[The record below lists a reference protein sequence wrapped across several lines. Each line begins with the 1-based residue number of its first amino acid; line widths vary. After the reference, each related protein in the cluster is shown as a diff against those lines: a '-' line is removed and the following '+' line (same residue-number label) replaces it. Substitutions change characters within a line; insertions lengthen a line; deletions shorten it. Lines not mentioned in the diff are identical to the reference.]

1 MLICTFASPRECKPG
16 AEPTP
21 LTYNVAD
28 VLLGLYVSTLMI
40 GAVAFFHPFALPQTV
55 YLFRPQCEMMYLDL
69 LQLHVLV
76 GWYAGGILPGWGK

>member
-16 AEPTP
+16 VGPTP

-28 VLLGLYVSTLMI
+28 VLIGLYVSTLMI
-40 GAVAFFHPFALPQTV
+40 GAVAFSHPFALPQTV
-55 YLFRPQCEMMYLDL
+55 YLFRPQCGMMYLDL

-76 GWYAGGILPGWGK
+76 GWYAGGRLPRVG